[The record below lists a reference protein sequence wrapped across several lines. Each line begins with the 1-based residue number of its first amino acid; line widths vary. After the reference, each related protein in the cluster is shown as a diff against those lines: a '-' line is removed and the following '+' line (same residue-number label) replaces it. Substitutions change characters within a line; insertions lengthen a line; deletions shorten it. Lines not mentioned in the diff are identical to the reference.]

1 MSISDLTIH
10 HEKKI
15 EKMCKYYRTIKD
27 ADPAR
32 YEKIKENEQMNF
44 MKSLASSVDHERE
57 TEKSDWIVRIGNH

>member
-1 MSISDLTIH
+1 
-10 HEKKI
+10 
-15 EKMCKYYRTIKD
+15 MCKYCRTIKD

-57 TEKSDWIVRIGNH
+57 TEKSD